1 VLWGEFLIRPPYVG
15 ELKIRPTTDT
25 GCLRVNART
34 AGFVCVSP
42 SSYLSQKF
50 PLTMSKHLQIVT
62 GKQPGKTLSKEQKRF
77 NTLVKKIKTLRAQ
90 IEKTKELD
98 LELRRLGDERVK
110 PAEMAAMAADRDWV
124 MGLNNSL
131 FRAKLGKK
139 QAEKLERI
147 LLEEIGHLLNT
158 HLYRDDAELQELYA
172 RYEGSGRSYAEIQDD
187 EDQETKAMAAQMM
200 NEMFGMDVEM
210 DDLDNPES
218 MQEKIKAKQ
227 AEFEAAERE
236 HAEKRAKKVKT
247 DSQRAAEEKRQA
259 AETAVKRTA
268 KQIYFDLVRHFHPDK
283 EQDEQLREEKTEVMK
298 QITAAYEADDHLRLL
313 ELQMTLLSGRDNVF
327 ADFNDTQLNYFNKTL
342 QQQAAELE
350 EELYL
355 ASPEVNGNIYAMLY
369 APDRRWMLANVEKHV
384 RVQQKLVKD
393 IRHNLKA
400 IQQEKIFK
408 AVIREYELEEDQDF
422 FPDDFLR

>member
-1 VLWGEFLIRPPYVG
+1 
-15 ELKIRPTTDT
+15 
-25 GCLRVNART
+25 
-34 AGFVCVSP
+34 
-42 SSYLSQKF
+42 
-50 PLTMSKHLQIVT
+50 MSKHLQIVT

-98 LELRRLGDERVK
+98 LELRRLGGERVK

-327 ADFNDTQLNYFNKTL
+327 ADFNNTQLNYFNKTL

>member
-1 VLWGEFLIRPPYVG
+1 
-15 ELKIRPTTDT
+15 
-25 GCLRVNART
+25 
-34 AGFVCVSP
+34 
-42 SSYLSQKF
+42 
-50 PLTMSKHLQIVT
+50 MSKHLQIVT
-62 GKQPGKTLSKEQKRF
+62 GKQPGQTLSKEQKRF

-110 PAEMAAMAADRDWV
+110 PAEKAAMAADRDWV

-147 LLEEIGHLLNT
+147 LLEEISHLLRT
-158 HLYRDDAELQELYA
+158 HFYQDDVELQELYA
-172 RYEGSGRSYAEIQDD
+172 RYEGSGRSFAEIQDD

-236 HAEKRAKKVKT
+236 RAEKREKKIKT
-247 DSQRAAEEKRQA
+247 DSQRAAEEKRLA
-259 AETAVKRTA
+259 AETAVKKTA
-268 KQIYFDLVRHFHPDK
+268 KQIYVDLVRHFHPDR
-283 EQDEQLREEKTEVMK
+283 EQDEQLRDEKTEVMK

-327 ADFNDTQLNYFNKTL
+327 ADFNNTQLNYFNKTL

-400 IQQEKIFK
+400 IQQEKIYK
-408 AVIREYELEEDQDF
+408 AVIREYELEEDLDF
-422 FPDDFLR
+422 FPDDFWR

>member
-1 VLWGEFLIRPPYVG
+1 
-15 ELKIRPTTDT
+15 
-25 GCLRVNART
+25 
-34 AGFVCVSP
+34 
-42 SSYLSQKF
+42 
-50 PLTMSKHLQIVT
+50 MSKHLQIVT

-158 HLYRDDAELQELYA
+158 HFYRDDAELQELYA

-327 ADFNDTQLNYFNKTL
+327 ADFNNTQLNYFNKTL

>member
-1 VLWGEFLIRPPYVG
+1 MVCRFRDECGAGPFFARI
-15 ELKIRPTTDT
+15 
-25 GCLRVNART
+25 GCGQSVFIIIISL
-34 AGFVCVSP
+34 
-42 SSYLSQKF
+42 QIKF
-50 PLTMSKHLQIVT
+50 STMSKHLQIVT
-62 GKQPGKTLSKEQKRF
+62 GKQPGQTLSKEQKRF
-77 NTLVKKIKTLRAQ
+77 NSLVKKIKTLRTQ

-98 LELRRLGDERVK
+98 LELRRLGDERVT
-110 PAEMAAMAADRDWV
+110 PAEKTAVDACRDWT
-124 MGLNNSL
+124 MALNNSL

-139 QAEKLERI
+139 QAEKLELI
-147 LLEEIGHLLNT
+147 LLEEIGRLLKT
-158 HLYRDDAELQELYA
+158 RFYQDDIELQELYA
-172 RYEGSGRSYAEIQDD
+172 RYEGSGRSFAEIQDD

-236 HAEKRAKKVKT
+236 RAEKREKKIKT
-247 DSQRAAEEKRQA
+247 DSQRAAEEKRLA
-259 AETAVKRTA
+259 AETAVKKTA
-268 KQIYFDLVRHFHPDK
+268 KQIYVDLVRHFHPDR
-283 EQDEQLREEKTEVMK
+283 EQDEQLRDEKTEVMK

-327 ADFNDTQLNYFNKTL
+327 ADFNNTQLNYFNKTL

-400 IQQEKIFK
+400 IQQEKIYK
-408 AVIREYELEEDQDF
+408 AVIREYELEEDLDF
-422 FPDDFLR
+422 FPDDFWR